1 MLLSLSLLKLEQFPL
16 ANLLLFV
23 VQVFSKYRS
32 VDELFVQL
40 RSLIS
45 FTLHVVLAEGT
56 LLGDAGKE
64 LLLVEGS
71 SQVELDLAR
80 VA

>member
-1 MLLSLSLLKLEQFPL
+1 MLLSLSLLKLEQLPL
-16 ANLLLFV
+16 AYLLLFV
-23 VQVFSKYRS
+23 VQVFPKYRS

-45 FTLHVVLAEGT
+45 FALHVVLAEGA
-56 LLGDAGKE
+56 LFGDAGEE
-64 LLLVEGS
+64 LLLVESS
-71 SQVELDLAR
+71 SQIELDLAR